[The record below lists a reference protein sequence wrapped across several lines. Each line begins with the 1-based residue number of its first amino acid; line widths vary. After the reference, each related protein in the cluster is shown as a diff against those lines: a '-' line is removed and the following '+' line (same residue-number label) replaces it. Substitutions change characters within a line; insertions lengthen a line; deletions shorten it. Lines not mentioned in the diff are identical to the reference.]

1 MNLFAEMF
9 RSKVSSAD
17 PLSPGHDQR
26 SPLESSILL
35 YRKIVTQS
43 RGRGEETAPYLIRGW
58 GWVSQIFIQL

>member
-26 SPLESSILL
+26 SPPESLILL

-43 RGRGEETAPYLIRGW
+43 LWGEGKGEGKGVTNCGCKNPF
-58 GWVSQIFIQL
+58 SF

>member
-17 PLSPGHDQR
+17 SLSPADDQR

-43 RGRGEETAPYLIRGW
+43 RGRGEEPAPYLIG